1 MFIHRLLFASI
12 FIVCCLTTL
21 TNGATLP
28 NDEVEAL
35 RSIGKTLG
43 KTDWNFDINPCDQGD
58 TWLNQ
63 STRYY
68 DNNVTC
74 DCSFNNNTTCHVI
87 HILLKAQNLA
97 GTLPLNLTSLPFLQE
112 IDLTRNYLSGTIPSE
127 WGSATRLVSISL
139 LGNRLTGSIPREL
152 ANLKNLTSLVLENNR
167 LSGTLPAALGNLP
180 KIERLHLSSNNFTGE
195 IPEMFASLTSLKQF
209 RISDNNFTGQIPDF
223 IFRNWTN
230 LEEIYI
236 EASGLSGPI
245 PSINATLENLKYI
258 IISDLNGA
266 DTTFSQLLIDA
277 ALPKLDRLMLR
288 SCNLIGEIPV
298 SFGTFTSIKI
308 LDLSFNRL
316 SGKIPDELSNLD
328 DFDNMFLNGNNFNGS
343 VPQWILETREKV
355 DLSYNNFTNTSV
367 SDCRQNSVNLF
378 SSIARVKNT
387 GIVPCLT
394 SQITCTSEP
403 LHFVHINC
411 GGREI
416 TVNDTTYEAD
426 YDGAG
431 PSTFY
436 RSTNWAFSST
446 GIFLSDDRPDDILV
460 LDNRQVSVDGDE
472 KQLYESARL
481 APSSL
486 TYYAFCL
493 ANATYTVNL
502 HFAEIQFTN
511 DRNYSSLGRRIFD
524 VYIQGKQELKD
535 FNIEEEAGGAGIPK
549 VKNFTV
555 NVTDSTLEIR
565 FQWAG
570 KGTTSIPERSIYG
583 PLISAISILDPTY
596 KPPSESDGG
605 IATAAVVG
613 IVGGAMFAALLIL
626 GILWWKGCL
635 RQKRTLEQDL
645 KGIELQTTSFTL
657 RQIKAATNDFHASNK
672 IGEGGFGPVY
682 KGTLADGTVIAVKQ
696 LSARSKQ
703 GNREFVTEIGMIS
716 ALQHP
721 HLVKLYGCCIEGN
734 QLMLIYEYLENNSL
748 ARALFGPQESQ
759 LTLDWP
765 TRMKICIGIAR
776 GLAYLHEESRLKI
789 VHRDIK
795 ATNVLLDK
803 NLNPKISD
811 FGLAKLDEEDNTH
824 ISTRVAGT
832 YGYMAPE
839 YALHGHLTEKA
850 DVYSFG
856 IVALEIVS
864 GRCNTRSRP
873 KQEPFILLEWAH
885 VLKENGSLLE
895 LVDTRIGS
903 DCNIDEVMAM
913 INIALLCTNP
923 TSSARPLMSSVVS
936 MLEGRAEVQE
946 YLTDSSISSNRQMSA
961 EIMKKL
967 YQKLEEDDTNVSQT
981 RSMLADG
988 PWTNSSTSAADLYP
1002 VSLTSGY
1009 WQNRESTN

>member
-1 MFIHRLLFASI
+1 MFIHRLLFALI
-12 FIVCCLTTL
+12 FIACCLTTL
-21 TNGATLP
+21 TNGASLP
-28 NDEVEAL
+28 NGEVEAL
-35 RSIGKTLG
+35 RIIGNTLG
-43 KTDWNFDINPCDQGD
+43 KTDWNFNINPCDQGD

-68 DNNVTC
+68 ANNVTC
-74 DCSFNNNTTCHVI
+74 DCSFNNNTTCHVT
-87 HILLKAQNLA
+87 HILLKAQNLS
-97 GTLPLNLTSLPFLQE
+97 GTLPLNLTSLPYLQE
-112 IDLTRNYLSGTIPSE
+112 IDLTRNYLNGTIPSE

-139 LGNRLTGSIPREL
+139 LGNRLTGSIPRGL
-152 ANLKNLTSLVLENNR
+152 ANLRNLTSLVLENNR

-195 IPEMFASLTSLKQF
+195 IPEMFANLTSLKEF

-230 LEEIYI
+230 LEQIYI

-245 PSINATLENLKYI
+245 PSINATLENLEYI

-266 DTTFSQLLIDA
+266 NTTFSQLVIDA
-277 ALPKLDRLMLR
+277 TLPKLDRFMLR
-288 SCNLIGEIPV
+288 SCNLIGEIPA

-328 DFDNMFLNGNNFNGS
+328 FDNIPSMD
-343 VPQWILETREKV
+343 TRK
-355 DLSYNNFTNTSV
+355 
-367 SDCRQNSVNLF
+367 
-378 SSIARVKNT
+378 
-387 GIVPCLT
+387 
-394 SQITCTSEP
+394 
-403 LHFVHINC
+403 FVHINC

-416 TVNDTTYEAD
+416 TVNDTIYEAD

-493 ANATYTVNL
+493 ANATYSVNL

-613 IVGGAMFAALLIL
+613 IVGGAVFAALLIL

-635 RQKRTLEQDL
+635 KQKSTLEQDL

-748 ARALFGPQESQ
+748 ARALFGTQESQ

-811 FGLAKLDEEDNTH
+811 FGLAKLDEEENTH
-824 ISTRVAGT
+824 ISTRIAGT

-864 GRCNTRSRP
+864 GRCNTKSRP

-903 DCNIDEVMAM
+903 DCNTDEVMAM

-936 MLEGRAEVQE
+936 MLEGKAEVQE

-967 YQKLEEDDTNVSQT
+967 YRKLEEDDTNVSQT

-1009 WQNRESTN
+1009 LQNRDSTN